1 MSMQVLKESV
11 RNAIVE
17 GAILEFFEKG
27 FQEANMRQIADR
39 ANITVGNIYRYYKN
53 KETLYEEILLPA
65 ERAIEDISRFDTKLN
80 ITKISTN
87 EDVNQIIAY
96 VMSILKPYTREIYII
111 TLDSNSSHYLKLKTQ
126 IENIVIN
133 KINTIYPKQFDRYFL
148 KVIASSYVQ
157 TAITIFKDNINNI
170 RRIQEMLT
178 MLTVFYFREISHRFF
193 N

>member
-27 FQEANMRQIADR
+27 FQDANMRQIAER

-65 ERAIEDISRFDTKLN
+65 ERAIDDISRFDIKLN
-80 ITKISTN
+80 ITRINTF

-126 IENIVIN
+126 IENIIIS

-178 MLTVFYFREISHRFF
+178 MLTVFYFRDVSQRFF

>member
-27 FQEANMRQIADR
+27 FQDANMRQIAER

-65 ERAIEDISRFDTKLN
+65 ERAIDDISRFDIKLN
-80 ITKISTN
+80 ITRINTY

-126 IENIVIN
+126 IENIIIS

-178 MLTVFYFREISHRFF
+178 MLTVFYFRDVSQRFF
-193 N
+193 I